1 MKKSSK
7 VKEHACF
14 NNGNNFIPVKWN
26 FIEHFVE
33 NLLTLLCCF
42 VNRDENMKITTS
54 TKLLDLSMCA
64 NTARCLIEYFCKV

>member
-1 MKKSSK
+1 MTKLSK

-26 FIEHFVE
+26 LIEHFVE

-42 VNRDENMKITTS
+42 MNRDENMNHSFYKAIVL
-54 TKLLDLSMCA
+54 KDLC
-64 NTARCLIEYFCKV
+64 